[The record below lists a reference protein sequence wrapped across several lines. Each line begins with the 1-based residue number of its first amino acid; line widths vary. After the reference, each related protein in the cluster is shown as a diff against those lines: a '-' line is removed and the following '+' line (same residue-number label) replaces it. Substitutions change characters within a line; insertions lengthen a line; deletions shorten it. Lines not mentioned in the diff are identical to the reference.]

1 MEKKLYRLTP
11 AYKDYLWGGN
21 ELAENYHKD
30 FGGKII
36 AESWELSTHPDGVSE
51 IENEPLDQFIEKHPE
66 VLGTKCKGNDI
77 PILIKYIDAA
87 KALSIQVHPEDEYAR
102 RVEHDNGKTEMWYI
116 VDAKPGAF
124 LYLGLNKSM
133 DKETF
138 AQHIKDHTLL
148 DDLKKV
154 PVKKGDSI
162 VIRAGTIHAIAEG
175 CLIMEIQERSNVT
188 YRVYDFG
195 RKDKDGN
202 ERPLHIDKAL
212 QVAKLEPADVNLKP
226 EITGKEDETGRSDLL
241 HTTEYF
247 KVGHVHTLTERS
259 IHVTEDSFMTLLLV
273 HGNAEIICGN
283 ETVQLKQGESV
294 FVPAGN
300 TDITVKGNCDIIT
313 AEL

>member
-1 MEKKLYRLTP
+1 
-11 AYKDYLWGGN
+11 
-21 ELAENYHKD
+21 
-30 FGGKII
+30 
-36 AESWELSTHPDGVSE
+36 
-51 IENEPLDQFIEKHPE
+51 
-66 VLGTKCKGNDI
+66 
-77 PILIKYIDAA
+77 
-87 KALSIQVHPEDEYAR
+87 
-102 RVEHDNGKTEMWYI
+102 
-116 VDAKPGAF
+116 
-124 LYLGLNKSM
+124 
-133 DKETF
+133 
-138 AQHIKDHTLL
+138 
-148 DDLKKV
+148 
-154 PVKKGDSI
+154 
-162 VIRAGTIHAIAEG
+162 
-175 CLIMEIQERSNVT
+175 MEIQERSNVT

-300 TDITVKGNCDIIT
+300 TDVTVKGNCDIIT